1 MVPCPPAL
9 PAFKVQGTH
18 LGRLL
23 ARVIAASRISDG
35 ERFEAPKFDE
45 ARPARKHHSSLA
57 GSLPYD
63 SQGGLARIAGR

>member
-1 MVPCPPAL
+1 VVAFPPAC
-9 PAFKVQGTH
+9 PTFKVQGTH

-35 ERFEAPKFDE
+35 QRFEAPKFDE
-45 ARPARKHHSSLA
+45 AWPARTHHSSLA
-57 GSLPYD
+57 RSLPYD